1 MLNIEKAIQDT
12 QFGIEQATN
21 QADNASLNSTVSAAT
36 LQLQSAKENF
46 ERTKFDYQTKLLADE
61 QTISNF

>member
-1 MLNIEKAIQDT
+1 MLNLEKAIQDT

-21 QADNASLNSTVSAAT
+21 QAQNASLSSEVSAAT
-36 LQLQSAKENF
+36 LQLQSARESY
-46 ERTKFDYQTKLLADE
+46 ERAKLDYQTKLSADQ